1 MTNPDVS
8 QRDTRVNG
16 ALDLAC
22 QRAAPYVAAARADN
36 TRLAYTRAWARW
48 AQWCALLHVE
58 ALPAAPEA
66 VAAYLAELASGG
78 KAVATMQGV
87 LAAILHGHRQHGAT
101 LDSRHPA
108 LASVMA
114 GIARRCSRP
123 IKRAAP
129 LRLEDLHGVI
139 GGIDGG
145 DIRALRDRA
154 LLLLGFFGALR
165 RSEIVALDVI
175 CGYAGIR
182 GNGRSS
188 IEVRPEGLLVHVTGS
203 KANAATQTIGIPRRS
218 DALCAAEALR
228 CYLAATGIAHGPLF
242 RPVSKSGRLLA
253 RRLDATSVRHILAQ
267 RTGSRRFTPHSLRA
281 GFITS
286 AAFARAPEHIIQRTS
301 RHKSVE
307 VLRSYIRHGDAFAG
321 SAAGYL

>member
-1 MTNPDVS
+1 MINPNVFHPET
-8 QRDTRVNG
+8 QVNG

-22 QRAAPYVAAARADN
+22 QRAAPFLAAARADS
-36 TRLAYTRAWARW
+36 TRLAYARAWARW

-58 ALPAAPEA
+58 PLPAAPEA
-66 VAAYLAELASGG
+66 VAAYLAELATGG
-78 KAVATMQGV
+78 KAVATIQGA
-87 LAAILHGHRQHGAT
+87 LAAILHAHRQHGVVLDGRHRTIAT
-101 LDSRHPA
+101 VL
-108 LASVMA
+108 A
-114 GIARRCSRP
+114 GITRRCSRS

-129 LRLEDLHGVI
+129 LRLADLHSVI
-139 GGIDGG
+139 NGIDGG

-165 RSEIVALDVI
+165 RSEIIALDVRS
-175 CGYAGIR
+175 GPVR

-203 KANAATQTIGIPRRS
+203 KASAATQTIAIPRRS

-228 CYLAATGIAHGPLF
+228 HYLAATGIAHGPLF

-253 RRLDATSVRHILAQ
+253 RRLDATGVRHILAQ
-267 RTGSRRFTPHSLRA
+267 RTGGGQFTPHSLRA
-281 GFITS
+281 GFITC
-286 AAFARAPEHIIQRTS
+286 AAKANAPEHVIQRTS
-301 RHKSVE
+301 RHKSVD